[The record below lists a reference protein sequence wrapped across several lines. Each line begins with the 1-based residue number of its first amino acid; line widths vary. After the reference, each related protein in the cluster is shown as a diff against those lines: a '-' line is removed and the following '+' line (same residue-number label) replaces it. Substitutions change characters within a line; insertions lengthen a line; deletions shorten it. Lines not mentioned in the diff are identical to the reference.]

1 MKQKLIVEKKVEN
14 IKIAIIGLEN
24 MMSRQVTREVF
35 LEQIERLK
43 TITQELD
50 VLIQRETEEYQ

>member
-14 IKIAIIGLEN
+14 IKIAIVGLEN